1 MKYVIKIYSYYYRT
15 TNEYPYEEEI
25 VLTTKDKAKRYDTYD
40 KAEQVRHR
48 LFPISAQI
56 EEVEE

>member
-1 MKYVIKIYSYYYRT
+1 MKYVIKTYGYYYRK
-15 TNEYPYEEEI
+15 TNKYPYQEEI

-40 KAEQVRHR
+40 KAEQVR
-48 LFPISAQI
+48 LELLPISAQI